1 MDAGSAA
8 PPAAMGQVP
17 RPPAWRGDGTIGRAV
32 RFAATVL
39 GPIGL
44 ALTLGVGTWMIFAL
58 VTAILCFSLD
68 VGGRLAPRLG
78 WMAGAGLV
86 VLVGAG
92 AGTLVSGLYLPTTLG
107 FAAAGVLYALV
118 EALDATA
125 AAASRFLCFTFA
137 IGAHYIHLDG
147 AGALAALATVAYG
160 FAVSALWDVAV
171 GGPRP
176 SLAPS
181 PAGIARRLRDTAGER
196 WRFAAAVGIVV
207 PLASLASVGLGVA
220 KPYWT
225 LIAVVLVLRHDVPSS
240 WRTMMEVMLGCVAGA
255 AVALAVS
262 AVVGGSHWGLMAGMM
277 VAALIRWPA
286 HEIHGILGNAA
297 LTMFV
302 LLLLEVIAG
311 SAGVATRDVEERVLD
326 FSLGCGFALLALGLD
341 ALFDAVHR
349 RLSAARRAG

>member
-1 MDAGSAA
+1 M
-8 PPAAMGQVP
+8 
-17 RPPAWRGDGTIGRAV
+17 
-32 RFAATVL
+32 
-39 GPIGL
+39 
-44 ALTLGVGTWMIFAL
+44 
-58 VTAILCFSLD
+58 
-68 VGGRLAPRLG
+68 VGGGLVVL
-78 WMAGAGLV
+78 AGAGL
-86 VLVGAG
+86 
-92 AGTLVSGLYLPTTLG
+92 GTLVSGLYLPTTLG

-147 AGALAALATVAYG
+147 IGAAAALATVAYG
-160 FAVSALWDVAV
+160 FAVSAVWDGLV

-176 SLAPS
+176 SLAPA

-207 PLASLASVGLGVA
+207 PLASLTSVGLGVA

-225 LIAVVLVLRHDVPSS
+225 LIAVVLVLRHDVMTS
-240 WRTMMEVMLGCVAGA
+240 WRTMVEVMLGCVAGA
-255 AVALAVS
+255 VAALVVS
-262 AVVGGSHWGLMAGMM
+262 ALVGGGHWGLIAGMM
-277 VAALIRWPA
+277 IAALIRWPA

-311 SAGVATRDVEERVLD
+311 SAGVAARDVEERVLD
-326 FSLGCGFALLALGLD
+326 FSLGCGFAMLALGLD

-349 RLSAARRAG
+349 RFAASRPLR